1 MHQIRFS
8 LLGDPTSLPK
18 PLAAFKGPT
27 SNGRGR
33 EREGQEKGEG
43 GTEGRREPRIQPL
56 PSVIVF
62 SICLMS

>member
-43 GTEGRREPRIQPL
+43 GNGREERATHTAAA
-56 PSVIVF
+56 F
-62 SICLMS
+62 GYCF